1 MDLKG
6 EAVHRMQAEAD
17 RDEWEMELDEL
28 KRRNGQLALHVKQLS
43 EARTQCRVRFDSMVS
58 QTRLAG

>member
-1 MDLKG
+1 
-6 EAVHRMQAEAD
+6 MQAEAD

-43 EARTQCRVRFDSMVS
+43 EARSAACDSMVS
-58 QTRLAG
+58 QTRLAGCRDLRTM

>member
-1 MDLKG
+1 
-6 EAVHRMQAEAD
+6 MQAEAD